1 MIRGEVTFMFH
12 RKEGTAVQT
21 SCFMSFA
28 DRNDID
34 GIKRQ
39 VVDAILEFTEDKDD
53 QYKCVSVVVDI
64 PDTDH
69 YLTAMVTFDEEG
81 EEWLKTMAMHEER
94 QTIH

>member
-1 MIRGEVTFMFH
+1 
-12 RKEGTAVQT
+12 
-21 SCFMSFA
+21 MSFA

-39 VVDAILEFTEDKDD
+39 VVNAILDFIEDKDD

-64 PDTDH
+64 PDADH

-81 EEWLKTMAMHEER
+81 EE
-94 QTIH
+94 

>member
-1 MIRGEVTFMFH
+1 MIRGEVTFMFL

-39 VVDAILEFTEDKDD
+39 VVDAILDFTEDKDD